1 MRRSLRG
8 VRDEKD
14 FRTAQAELTQLRAAA
29 AGGEFDLYYYDE
41 AGFSLEP
48 CVPYA
53 WQPQGETLELPSA
66 ASERLNVL
74 GFLRH
79 DHEFQ
84 SFVFAGP
91 IDSQVVI
98 SCFDRLSRG
107 LRQLA
112 LVVIDNAP
120 THTSAA
126 FEARRA
132 EWEGRGLYVMFLPP
146 YCPELNLIE
155 VLWRKLKYEWLPL
168 NAYRSFKDLAKA
180 LCRTLSQVGSK
191 YRIAFA

>member
-8 VRDEKD
+8 ARDEAD
-14 FRTAQAELTQLRAAA
+14 FRAAQAELVQLRAAA
-29 AGGEFDLYYYDE
+29 EGGEFDLYYYDE

-53 WQPQGETLELPSA
+53 WQPVVETLEMPSA

-79 DHEFQ
+79 DHGFR

-91 IDSQVVI
+91 IDSQGVI

-107 LRQLA
+107 LRKLA

-126 FEARRA
+126 FEACRA
-132 EWEGRGLYVMFLPP
+132 EWEARGLYVMFLPP

-155 VLWRKLKYEWLPL
+155 VLWRKVKSEWLPL
-168 NAYRSFKDLAKA
+168 SAYRSFKDLARA
-180 LCRTLSQVGSK
+180 LYKTLGQIGSK